1 MFSSLLFIIRLD
13 VWFRKSNT
21 HKYKLDRSTVYSIVL
36 KIKIKYI
43 NIDDHS
49 RTEMSFIISN

>member
-1 MFSSLLFIIRLD
+1 MFSSLLFIILLD